1 MTYKELIFTSI
12 GDKLNENG
20 IEKILFEYVI
30 ETEKYNLFCVNLQNQ
45 KADLQ
50 LSNTELTTVRLM
62 FISKVLKQIK
72 KEYSD
77 FKTRSIMLELENS
90 KQQINIFVEFE
101 TGQTIQLI

>member
-1 MTYKELIFTSI
+1 MNYKELIFTSI

-20 IEKILFEYVI
+20 IEKILFEYQT

-45 KADLQ
+45 KAELQ
-50 LSNTELTTVRLM
+50 LTKTELTTVRLM
-62 FISKVLKQIK
+62 LINKVLKQIN
-72 KEYSD
+72 KEYPEL
-77 FKTRSIMLELENS
+77 KCKSIMLELENS

>member
-1 MTYKELIFTSI
+1 MNYKELIFTSI

-20 IEKILFEYVI
+20 IEKILFEYVP

-72 KEYSD
+72 KEYPD
-77 FKTRSIMLELENS
+77 FKTRSIIMELENS

-101 TGQTIQLI
+101 TGQTIQLV